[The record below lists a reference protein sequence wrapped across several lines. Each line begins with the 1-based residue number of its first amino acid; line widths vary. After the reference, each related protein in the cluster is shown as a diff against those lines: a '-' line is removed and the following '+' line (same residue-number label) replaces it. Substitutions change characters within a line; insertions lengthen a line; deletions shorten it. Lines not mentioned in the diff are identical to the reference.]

1 MTEWITSEH
10 KPRPQRITQTQLT
23 PAHEI
28 SQQSGSSGRR
38 PPTRSTSKSSIAS
51 SDDNQGTGR
60 SSTTST
66 HRQTRLEMGQ
76 LSPPKQPGQVKK
88 PVPDALAAL
97 QDKLAKDQPKI
108 GGYLSR
114 MGVKPAQF
122 ANTGHTST
130 DKKASTV
137 STKPTTP
144 KATSSSAAGST
155 GNKGSAKS
163 KKAPALVSIADKIPR
178 GSRAKPIPP
187 KQPQSPL
194 QTTGPRSPSPPTPH
208 LGKEDTPQFT
218 EDDTVVIDPSPPQLP
233 KHSTPLVVRPKQT
246 RQQPQTIVL
255 SSSPPDS
262 ENDSDLEYDA
272 AETNEPTGGVD
283 KIVQREPSI
292 LTIESSK
299 TFSMASDIPSI
310 EVDAIERWV
319 GGVRHALGDNDE
331 TAAHTAIRTS
341 KSVPEATG
349 GFNSSRQPPSPA
361 RSGAH
366 SIIQIDSSPPHVI
379 PSTFDD
385 QEAEP
390 AQAKDEIEPSHLRT
404 PSRMG
409 RQARVL
415 APDSLSW
422 TASAPLDRAS
432 RNLHQVQDDGDIST
446 VVGGQP
452 TQDTFGLRSLP
463 SFVSDGEIMERKN
476 VGVDEQEH
484 DQEPAAL
491 PSGLTS
497 SCLQELGLL
506 KRRVSE
512 NNSPRKRRT
521 SSGWNS
527 ELGSDPHHD
536 DPEDVM
542 MAQRGYFPSSFGAA
556 PSTQSP
562 LSYNHALASI
572 DEDSPK
578 YQPIDVSF
586 QTRLRHAMGQ
596 APSGED
602 GEEGDGEDGS
612 SHPIESMPGQE
623 SYEDFHRRILADAR
637 AHVLDSQP
645 SLPSMPSMTGLSTL
659 PSFPSIPSLPTM
671 PSFSSMPSSGAFN
684 EHEQTQEPLL

>member
-10 KPRPQRITQTQLT
+10 KSRPQRITQARLT

-28 SQQSGSSGRR
+28 NQQSGSSGRR
-38 PPTRSTSKSSIAS
+38 PPTRSTSKSSVAS
-51 SDDNQGTGR
+51 SDDSQGTGH
-60 SSTTST
+60 SSTNST

-76 LSPPKQPGQVKK
+76 RSPPKQPSPAKK
-88 PVPDALAAL
+88 LVPDALAAL

-114 MGVKPAQF
+114 MGVKPAPI
-122 ANTGHTST
+122 ANAGHTST
-130 DKKASTV
+130 AKKAST
-137 STKPTTP
+137 SSAKPTAP
-144 KATSSSAAGST
+144 KAASSSAGST
-155 GNKGSAKS
+155 GNKGSTKS

-178 GSRAKPIPP
+178 GSRAKLIPP

-194 QTTGPRSPSPPTPH
+194 QSTGTKSPSPPTPH
-208 LGKEDTPQFT
+208 LSKKDTQKVTDGDP
-218 EDDTVVIDPSPPQLP
+218 VVIDPSPPQLP
-233 KHSTPLVVRPKQT
+233 KPSTPSVVRPKHT

-272 AETNEPTGGVD
+272 AETNELTGKAD
-283 KIVQREPSI
+283 TIVQREPSI

-319 GGVRHALGDNDE
+319 GGVRQALGDDDE
-331 TAAHTAIRTS
+331 IAADTAIRTC
-341 KSVPEATG
+341 KPVPEATG
-349 GFNSSRQPPSPA
+349 GLISSRHLPLPA
-361 RSGAH
+361 RPGAH
-366 SIIQIDSSPPHVI
+366 SVIQIDSSPPHVI

-385 QEAEP
+385 QEAES
-390 AQAKDEIEPSHLRT
+390 AQIKDDMEPPHLRT
-404 PSRMG
+404 LSRKG

-422 TASAPLDRAS
+422 TASMPLDRAA

-446 VVGGQP
+446 IVGGQP
-452 TQDTFGLRSLP
+452 TQDTFGLQSLP
-463 SFVSDGEIMERKN
+463 SFVSDGEIMERED
-476 VGVDEQEH
+476 VGVDEPEHGQER
-484 DQEPAAL
+484 AAL

-506 KRRVSE
+506 KRRVSD

-572 DEDSPK
+572 DEDAPK

-586 QTRLRHAMGQ
+586 QTRLRHAM
-596 APSGED
+596 ASGED
-602 GEEGDGEDGS
+602 EEEGDGEDGS
-612 SHPIESMPGQE
+612 PHPIESMPGQE

-637 AHVLDSQP
+637 THVLDSQP

-671 PSFSSMPSSGAFN
+671 PSFSSMPSSSAFN
-684 EHEQTQEPLL
+684 EQEQTQEP